1 MICKWLIHSRYFRL
15 NEKEFKQKYYI
26 YSSEG
31 FFNPQINFF
40 KGDFPTGNNNVNPK
54 SRGLY
59 QSDLLMASL
68 LRTHWWLPQVSE

>member
-1 MICKWLIHSRYFRL
+1 MICKWLIQSRYFRL
-15 NEKEFKQKYYI
+15 NEKEFKQKYCI

-54 SRGLY
+54 SPGLY